1 MNCCQESLLIS
12 KPAKQNIIG
21 INMETLKEHLD
32 KIFGFVLGFTIGFL
46 VAGIAS
52 AHGWL
57 TGF

>member
-1 MNCCQESLLIS
+1 
-12 KPAKQNIIG
+12 
-21 INMETLKEHLD
+21 MELLKEHLD

-46 VAGIAS
+46 VAGVAS

>member
-1 MNCCQESLLIS
+1 
-12 KPAKQNIIG
+12 
-21 INMETLKEHLD
+21 METLKKHLD